1 MALNISDADKAAL
14 KTALSLLLAGGMRG
28 GAGRVANVAQR
39 MNGVESEPIPANPHM
54 DYGVVYVPGP
64 PQLNQMMPRDAE
76 SLASTR
82 LQSDDMH
89 SMLLNKF
96 AGDSRIPPE
105 QAKRLGKVAE
115 QNAPEFWYADEYPR
129 RPITPSSSA
138 VSSVV
143 VDGNNIKIKFGG
155 KSKEYTYRG
164 GRDYR
169 SATEEAAKLITS
181 GSLGRAVNGDW
192 GASHKLY

>member
-1 MALNISDADKAAL
+1 MALSDADKAAL

-28 GAGRVANVAQR
+28 GSGAVRDVAQR
-39 MNGVESEPIPANPHM
+39 VYGREDTDESVPANPHM
-54 DYGVVYVPGP
+54 DYGVVFVPGP
-64 PQLNQMMPRDAE
+64 PQLNRMMPRDAD

-82 LQSDDMH
+82 MQSDDMH

-115 QNAPEFWYADEYPR
+115 QNAPEFWYTDEYPR

-143 VDGNNIKIKFGG
+143 VDGNNIKIQFGG
-155 KSKEYTYRG
+155 KGKEYTYRG
-164 GRDYR
+164 GPDYR
-169 SATEEAAKLITS
+169 SATVEAAKLITS
-181 GSLGRAVNGDW
+181 GSLGRSINGDW
-192 GASHKLY
+192 GATHKLY

>member
-1 MALNISDADKAAL
+1 MAINISDADKAAL

-82 LQSDDMH
+82 LQTENMH
-89 SMLLNKF
+89 SALLNKF
-96 AGDSRIPPE
+96 AGDPRIPPE
-105 QAKRLGKVAE
+105 QAARLGKVE
-115 QNAPEFWYADEYPR
+115 ELNAPEFWYSDEYPR

-155 KSKEYTYRG
+155 KNREYTYRG
-164 GRDYR
+164 GPDYR

-192 GASHKLY
+192 GISHKLY